1 MLYVVTGTDNWTL
14 LRALMQI
21 ENTLLGFLTLQ
32 LQTVGMHQLPDTTH
46 WELLCSLKGPNYNRN
61 CALI

>member
-14 LRALMQI
+14 LRAWMQI

-32 LQTVGMHQLPDTTH
+32 LQTVGMHQLPDMTH
-46 WELLCSLKGPNYNRN
+46 
-61 CALI
+61 